1 MNTLIR
7 FVLLAAYISF
17 VTSCASLQTTNFY
30 TLSKPLVTSVNKKP
44 TPTLEHTHSIK
55 ILVKI
60 PDGLKRPQ
68 IVINKKNNAQLV
80 VLEQH
85 RWLSS
90 FDEELSDALTSGIYN
105 NANIQGLATT
115 NRYQIAVNLLQM
127 DTILTDKV
135 AAKFHW
141 KITRNISSDKTVD
154 PQLLSCEFSAYKP
167 INNTVESAVTGMQDI
182 VQDLIQII
190 AQQVTKM
197 ESESVNSCS

>member
-7 FVLLAAYISF
+7 YVLLAAYIGF
-17 VTSCASLQTTNFY
+17 VTSCASVQTTNFY
-30 TLSKPLVTSVNKKP
+30 TLSKPLDTPVNNKP
-44 TPTLEHTHSIK
+44 TSILEHAHSIM
-55 ILVKI
+55 ILVNV

-68 IVINKKNNAQLV
+68 IVINKKNNAQLI

-90 FDEELSDALTSGIYN
+90 FDEELSDALTSGIYSD
-105 NANIQGLATT
+105 AHIQGLATT
-115 NRYQIAVNLLQM
+115 DRYQIAVNLLQM

-141 KITRNISSDKTVD
+141 KITRHISSDKTVD
-154 PQLLSCEFSAYKP
+154 PQLLSCEFGAYKP

>member
-7 FVLLAAYISF
+7 YVLLAAYISF
-17 VTSCASLQTTNFY
+17 VTSCASVQTANFY
-30 TLSKPLVTSVNKKP
+30 TLSKSLDTPVNNKP
-44 TPTLEHTHSIK
+44 TSILEHPHSIK
-55 ILVKI
+55 ILVNV

-68 IVINKKNNAQLV
+68 IVINKKNNAQLI

-90 FDEELSDALTSGIYN
+90 FDEELSDALTSGIYSD
-105 NANIQGLATT
+105 AHIQGLATT
-115 NRYQIAVNLLQM
+115 DRYQIAVNLLQM

-141 KITRNISSDKTVD
+141 KITRHISSDKTVD
-154 PQLLSCEFSAYKP
+154 PQLLSCEFGAYKP

>member
-7 FVLLAAYISF
+7 YVLLAAYIGF
-17 VTSCASLQTTNFY
+17 VTSCASVQTTNFY
-30 TLSKPLVTSVNKKP
+30 TLSKPLDTPVNNKP
-44 TPTLEHTHSIK
+44 TSILEHPHSIK
-55 ILVKI
+55 ILVNV

-68 IVINKKNNAQLV
+68 IVINKKNNAQLI

-90 FDEELSDALTSGIYN
+90 FDEELSDALTSGIYSD
-105 NANIQGLATT
+105 AHIQGLATT
-115 NRYQIAVNLLQM
+115 DRYQIAVNLLQM

-141 KITRNISSDKTVD
+141 KITRHISSDKTVD
-154 PQLLSCEFSAYKP
+154 PQLLSCEFGAYKP